1 MNTKRRRLLILPA
14 LISMAMG
21 GCAAE
26 SGPERF
32 EVSGTVTVDGRP
44 LASGIISMVPEGD
57 GPATGAEIADGRF
70 QLTRER
76 GPSRGPHNVRV
87 TSQPQKSLVPTDEPP
102 RTRIL
107 RTTTVV
113 SGDTDELAFEL

>member
-1 MNTKRRRLLILPA
+1 
-14 LISMAMG
+14 MA
-21 GCAAE
+21 GCGTE

-32 EVSGTVTVDGRP
+32 EVSGSVTVDGKP
-44 LASGIISMVPEGD
+44 LASGIISMVPEGE
-57 GPATGAEIADGRF
+57 GPATGAEVTDGRF

-76 GPSRGPHNVRV
+76 GPSRGPHSVRV
-87 TSQPQKSLVPTDEPP
+87 TSQPQKSLVPTDEPQ

-107 RTTTVV
+107 RTTTVI